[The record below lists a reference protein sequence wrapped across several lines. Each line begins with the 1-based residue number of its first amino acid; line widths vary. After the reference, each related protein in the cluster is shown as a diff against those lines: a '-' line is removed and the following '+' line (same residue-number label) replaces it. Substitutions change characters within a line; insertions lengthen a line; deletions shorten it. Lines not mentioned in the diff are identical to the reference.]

1 MVVPKILKL
10 PPKKSPD
17 ACCQDCAQVGL
28 GPARVWADGS
38 ELCGKRGTVR
48 SVYPI
53 PSDPLLESE
62 SSGEYQDIYSHSS
75 FRAMKNAAL
84 AGAGAAD
91 ARRAEQRGGARGWF
105 ERTSLHP
112 TVRLSLV
119 AYCNIDQQ
127 VWSNGDAPER
137 TLHLG

>member
-1 MVVPKILKL
+1 MAHAVRGLRT
-10 PPKKSPD
+10 
-17 ACCQDCAQVGL
+17 ARNVGL
-28 GPARVWADGS
+28 GPVRVWADGS

-62 SSGEYQDIYSHSS
+62 SSGEYQDIYSLSS

-91 ARRAEQRGGARGWF
+91 ARRAEMRGGARGWF

-112 TVRLSLV
+112 TVRLSLGV
-119 AYCNIDQQ
+119 LQ
-127 VWSNGDAPER
+127 
-137 TLHLG
+137 H

>member
-38 ELCGKRGTVR
+38 GTVR
-48 SVYPI
+48 SAYPI

-62 SSGEYQDIYSHSS
+62 SSGEYQDIYSLSS

-91 ARRAEQRGGARGWF
+91 ARRAEMRGGARGWF

-112 TVRLSLV
+112 TVRLSLGV
-119 AYCNIDQQ
+119 LQ
-127 VWSNGDAPER
+127 
-137 TLHLG
+137 H